1 MTLLKELLHLANGCK
16 FIKIIL
22 KQRNFLL
29 STIIRMALR
38 ASIAVV
44 CMKYVNQK
52 VIYHTAEKIFVVSK
66 GVYIH

>member
-22 KQRNFLL
+22 KRNFLL

-38 ASIAVV
+38 VSIAVV

>member
-16 FIKIIL
+16 FIKITL
-22 KQRNFLL
+22 KRNFLL

-38 ASIAVV
+38 VSIAVV

-66 GVYIH
+66 GVHIH